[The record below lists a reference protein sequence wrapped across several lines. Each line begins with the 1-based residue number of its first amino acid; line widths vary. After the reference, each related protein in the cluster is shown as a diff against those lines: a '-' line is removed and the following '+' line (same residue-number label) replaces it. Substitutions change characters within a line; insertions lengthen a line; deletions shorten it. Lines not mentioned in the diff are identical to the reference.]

1 MQTSGYATI
10 SNPSQG
16 INKTHT
22 KRLIVMFL
30 RCQEEDVIK
39 KLILVKSESLKDE
52 VVAKQTKQQDF
63 EVEVK
68 Q

>member
-1 MQTSGYATI
+1 MPTSGSATI
-10 SNPSQG
+10 SNPFQG
-16 INKTHT
+16 IHNIHT
-22 KRLIVMFL
+22 IKLIVML
-30 RCQEEDVIK
+30 QRCQEEDVIQ
-39 KLILVKSESLKDE
+39 KLILVKSESLKEE